1 MIPVPAS
8 FQDFYTDK
16 DTREFTGDVWYE
28 TEVFIPGT
36 MKGKR
41 CFLRFGA
48 ATHRAEVFINGTK
61 AGEHEGGFLP
71 FLADITDKARYGA
84 VNTVTVKVN
93 NELNET
99 NIPCGRTIT
108 LRNGKKMTKPYFD
121 FYNYSGLQRSVY
133 LISIP
138 EKSIQDIDLSYSVSG
153 EGRNDKTRKSASVA
167 GQECLPLYPMHHA

>member
-16 DTREFTGDVWYE
+16 DIREFTGDVWYE
-28 TEVFIPGT
+28 TDAFIPET
-36 MKGKR
+36 MKGNR

-71 FLADITDKARYGA
+71 FLADITGKARYGA

-108 LRNGKKMTKPYFD
+108 LRNDARMPD
-121 FYNYSGLQRSVY
+121 P
-133 LISIP
+133 I
-138 EKSIQDIDLSYSVSG
+138 
-153 EGRNDKTRKSASVA
+153 
-167 GQECLPLYPMHHA
+167 

>member
-16 DTREFTGDVWYE
+16 DIREFTGDVWYE
-28 TEVFIPGT
+28 TDAFIPET
-36 MKGKR
+36 MKGNR

-71 FLADITDKARYGA
+71 FLADITGKARYGA

-133 LISIP
+133 LSYLNTGEKHPGYRP
-138 EKSIQDIDLSYSVSG
+138 ELFRQRGI
-153 EGRNDKTRKSASVA
+153 GRDKVQHKNCRKRFSAPRTH
-167 GQECLPLYPMHHA
+167 G